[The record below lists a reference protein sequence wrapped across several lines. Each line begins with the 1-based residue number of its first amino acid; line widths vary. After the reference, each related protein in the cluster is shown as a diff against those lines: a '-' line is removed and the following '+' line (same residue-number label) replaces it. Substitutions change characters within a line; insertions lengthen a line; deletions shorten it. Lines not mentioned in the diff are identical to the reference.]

1 MGGSHREVKD
11 KDGTASGGSG
21 EGRVCAGEVPSSLY
35 WVGSGTSAVLP
46 HGVGELC
53 DGQE

>member
-11 KDGTASGGSG
+11 KDGTVSGGSG

-35 WVGSGTSAVLP
+35 WVGFGTAAVLP